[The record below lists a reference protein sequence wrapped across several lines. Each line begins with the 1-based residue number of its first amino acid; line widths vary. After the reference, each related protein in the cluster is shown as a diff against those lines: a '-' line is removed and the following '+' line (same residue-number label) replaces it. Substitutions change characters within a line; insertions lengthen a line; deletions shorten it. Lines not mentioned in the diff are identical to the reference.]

1 MTQTPTPQSTA
12 SQLQDLQASSQRIR
26 RLLRRLSWGIPT
38 IVMALF
44 LAVAATFYQLRA
56 KPLAIEKAESSQRES
71 SERMGTKM
79 ESIASSIDRVVLT
92 TREWV
97 RDGVVGFDD
106 VGDFNRTLI
115 PVITQ
120 RSVVSSI
127 HLATDEG
134 REVLLLKTPEGWKN
148 RVTDVPKKGKKQN
161 WLTWS
166 DSRTKVLDEWK
177 DQDYD
182 PRKRPWYT
190 GVMTV
195 PENVVYWTAPYQFAS
210 TQDPGITAAIRWT
223 DKATGR
229 QTVIAFDVLLS
240 DLTVVSLGLG
250 YATNGQVALLAA
262 DGKVLGLPRSS
273 GFDSPEMIKKS
284 VLQEPAAIGL
294 TTLAAAIEAGATQDA
309 TPLGVRV
316 FNGETPWRIKV
327 LTQPLRNQRFQLVL
341 MAPESD
347 FAPWSRGLMLL
358 MGFMLLA
365 LAGSGAYVAR
375 RLHRQVAEP
384 VSALFEQLAAGNREL
399 VTAGQQSQVLAEVG
413 AELQKAQDFA
423 TLGTTLLSGL
433 ARNTTL
439 VQGSLYLAN
448 NQAQTLGLAAGYA
461 RSGAATPASTYGFG
475 DGLLGQCAL
484 ELRELRLDGPT
495 TGYLQS
501 GSALAAANPHTLWLL
516 PVMNN
521 GVLLGVLEFAML
533 QSLTAAE
540 EALVKELLPT
550 LALCMEILE
559 RSADTQRLL
568 QETLQQA
575 QTLQENER
583 RLQEGE
589 QRMRELL
596 ELSPVGCSITTE
608 DGVSVFRNERL
619 ASLLGYTP
627 QEMAQLSPSDYW
639 YDMTER
645 DQYLHAVQTHG
656 KVSDYKTHLKRSD
669 GSYVTVLLT
678 ASQEEIFGGRHIVAW
693 SYNITRIEEAEEA
706 MRKAKEVAEEATKAK
721 SDFLAN
727 MSHEIRTPMN
737 AIIGMSHLA
746 LQTSLDKKQRNYI
759 EKVHRSG
766 TNLLGIINDIL
777 DYSKIEAGKMTMETI
792 DFRLE
797 DVMDNLANLVGM
809 KAEDKGLELLFNAAA
824 NVPTALQGDP
834 LRLGQILINLGNN
847 AVKFTDSGE
856 IVVGIE
862 KVSEDAQGV
871 ELHFW
876 VKDSGIGMT
885 PEQCA
890 KMFQSFSQADAS
902 TTRKYGGTGL
912 GLAISKNLV
921 EAMGGRIWVES
932 QAGKGSSFHF
942 HARFGVQAN
951 PQARRMFKAEELL
964 GVRVL
969 VVDDNASAREI
980 LSTMA
985 KTFGLEVDVAWDGQQ
1000 ALQMIAASDKKALP
1014 YDLVLM
1020 DWKMPVMDG
1029 VETVRQLQEEHLSH
1043 LPTVIMVTAYGREEA
1058 MGSAQDR
1065 GVKLNAILTKPVT
1078 ASTLLEAIGE
1088 TLGKGIIAET
1098 RATEKAGS
1106 HTEVMSQLKGAKVLL
1121 VEDNDMNQELAMEL
1135 LANAGM
1141 EVVLANHGQEALDI
1155 LAAGSQFDGVLMDC
1169 QMPVMD
1175 GYTATRQIRKNPLFK
1190 DLPIIAMT
1198 ANAMAG
1204 DREKVLEAGMWDH
1217 IAKPLNVDEMFA
1229 TIAKWIKPRTPA
1241 STPAPT
1247 QTATPS
1253 SGLEVQKTP
1262 ELIADNARNTRARGQ
1277 NDINCSGSAAAPT
1290 SPVAGWSNLPG
1301 IDVKAGMATT
1311 MDNEKLYTRLLI
1323 KFMDSQGDFETLFAA
1338 ARTDADPTAAA
1349 RAAHTLKGTAGN
1361 IGARGV
1367 QAAAA
1372 ELEHAC
1378 LVHAAPEQIDTLL
1391 AITLKELEP
1400 VIAGLRMVGAADQAA
1415 PSARPRD
1422 SSDASSAAVQA
1433 GLQRLTSLLKDSD
1446 ADASDAVD
1454 ELMELARGTPLASRL
1469 KRVAAAVA
1477 DFEFDAALA
1486 ALQ

>member
-1 MTQTPTPQSTA
+1 VLT
-12 SQLQDLQASSQRIR
+12 L
-26 RLLRRLSWGIPT
+26 
-38 IVMALF
+38 IVGL
-44 LAVAATFYQLRA
+44 AATFYQLRA
-56 KPLAIEKAESSQRES
+56 KPLAIEKAETSQRES
-71 SERMGTKM
+71 SERLATKM
-79 ESIASSIDRVVLT
+79 EATASGIDRIVLT

-97 RDGVVGFDD
+97 RDGVVGFED

-120 RSVVSSI
+120 RSIVSSI

-134 REVLLLKTPEGWKN
+134 REVLLLKTQDGWKN
-148 RVTDVPKKGKKQN
+148 RVTDVPKKGMQQN
-161 WLTWS
+161 WMTWS

-177 DQDYD
+177 EQDYD
-182 PRKRPWYT
+182 PRKRPWFS

-195 PENVVYWTAPYQFAS
+195 PENVVYWTAPYLFAS
-210 TQDPGITAAIRWT
+210 TQEPGITAAIRWA
-223 DKATGR
+223 DKASGK
-229 QTVIAFDVLLS
+229 QMVVAFDVLLS
-240 DLTVVSLGLG
+240 DLTTVSLGLG
-250 YATNGQVALLAA
+250 YATHGQVALLTA
-262 DGKVLGLPRSS
+262 DGKVLGLPRGN
-273 GFDSPEMIKKS
+273 GFDSPEAIKKS

-294 TTLAAAIEAGATQDA
+294 TTLAAALKAGAPQD
-309 TPLGVRV
+309 TSPLGVRV
-316 FNGETPWRIKV
+316 LSGETPWRIKV
-327 LTQPLRNQRFQLVL
+327 LMQPLRNQQFQLVL
-341 MAPESD
+341 MAPERD
-347 FAPWSRGLMLL
+347 FAPWSTELLLL
-358 MGFMLLA
+358 MGVMLLG

-375 RLHRQVAEP
+375 RMHKQVAEP
-384 VSALFEQLAAGNREL
+384 VSVLFERLATGNREL
-399 VTAGQQSQVLAEVG
+399 VTAGLQGQALAEIG

-423 TLGTTLLSGL
+423 ALGTTLLSGL

-448 NQAQTLGLAAGYA
+448 NEARTLSLAAGYA
-461 RSGAATPASTYGFG
+461 RSGGPALASTHAFG

-484 ELRELRLDGPT
+484 ELRELRLDNPGS
-495 TGYLQS
+495 GYLQS
-501 GSALAAANPHTLWLL
+501 GSALAQANPRTLWLL

-521 GVLLGVLEFAML
+521 GALLGVMEVAML
-533 QSLTAAE
+533 QSLSAAE

-568 QETLQQA
+568 QETRQLA
-575 QTLQENER
+575 LTLQENQK

-589 QRMRELL
+589 EQMRKLL
-596 ELSPVGCSITTE
+596 DLSPVGCTIIKLPSGKSTF
-608 DGVSVFRNERL
+608 VNRRL
-619 ASLLGYTP
+619 AFLLGYSVE
-627 QEMAQLSPSDYW
+627 EMQTLSVADYW
-639 YDMTER
+639 PDAAERKVFDSELRAQRRVERCRAHFRRADGNLVSLLLSATFEQVFGAKHLVNWGYDI
-645 DQYLHAVQTHG
+645 
-656 KVSDYKTHLKRSD
+656 
-669 GSYVTVLLT
+669 T
-678 ASQEEIFGGRHIVAW
+678 ALD
-693 SYNITRIEEAEEA
+693 EAEEA
-706 MRKAKEVAEEATKAK
+706 LRHAKEVAEDATKAK

-727 MSHEIRTPMN
+727 MRHEIRTPMN

-746 LQTSLDKKQRNYI
+746 LQTDLDKKQRNYI

-766 TNLLGIINDIL
+766 ENLLGIINDIL
-777 DYSKIEAGKMTMETI
+777 DFSKIEAGKMTMETI

-824 NVPTALQGDP
+824 DVPTALQGDP

-847 AVKFTDSGE
+847 AVKFTDKGE
-856 IVVGIE
+856 IVIGIE
-862 KVSEDAQGV
+862 KVSEDDKGI

-885 PEQCA
+885 PEQCG

-921 EAMGGRIWVES
+921 EAMHGRIWVES
-932 QAGKGSSFHF
+932 EVGKGSSFHF

-985 KTFGLEVDVAWDGQQ
+985 KTFGLEVDVAWDGNQ
-1000 ALQMIAASDKKALP
+1000 ALSMIAEADKKTLP

-1029 VETVRQLQEEHLSH
+1029 VETVRQLQEERLSRV
-1043 LPTVIMVTAYGREEA
+1043 PTVIMVTAYGREEA
-1058 MGSAQDR
+1058 MGCAQER
-1065 GVKLNAILTKPVT
+1065 GVKLNAVLTKPVT
-1078 ASTLLEAIGE
+1078 SSTLLEAIGE
-1088 TLGKGIIAET
+1088 TLGKGLIIET

-1106 HTEVMSQLKGAKVLL
+1106 HTEVMAQLKGAKVLL

-1141 EVVLANHGQEALDI
+1141 QVVLANHGKEAVDI
-1155 LAAGSQFDGVLMDC
+1155 LAKDPNFDGVLMDC

-1175 GYTATRQIRKNPLFK
+1175 GYTATREIRKHTIFK

-1217 IAKPLNVDEMFA
+1217 IAKPLNVGEMFA
-1229 TIAKWIKPRTPA
+1229 TIARWIKPGGQVTTKTIA
-1241 STPAPT
+1241 AQALST
-1247 QTATPS
+1247 
-1253 SGLEVQKTP
+1253 
-1262 ELIADNARNTRARGQ
+1262 
-1277 NDINCSGSAAAPT
+1277 GSAGLNDVNIAAASVT
-1290 SPVAGWSNLPG
+1290 TTTGLVALPG
-1301 IDVKAGMATT
+1301 IDVKSGMATT

-1323 KFMDSQGDFETLFAA
+1323 KFRDSQGSFASLFAA
-1338 ARTDADPTAAA
+1338 ARVDADATSAA

-1361 IGARGV
+1361 IGAKGV
-1367 QAAAA
+1367 QAAAG

-1378 LVHAAPEQIDTLL
+1378 LSGASAAEIDGLL
-1391 AITLKELEP
+1391 ANTLAALQR
-1400 VIAGLRMVGAADQAA
+1400 VIAGLQLFGAVSAPAD
-1415 PSARPRD
+1415 
-1422 SSDASSAAVQA
+1422 AAVGGVLDDA
-1433 GLQRLTSLLKDSD
+1433 RVLAARERLAQMLRDSD
-1446 ADASDAVD
+1446 ADAAEAVH
-1454 ELMELARGTPLASRL
+1454 ELTELVKGTTMAGAL
-1469 KRVAAAVA
+1469 KRVAAEVA
-1477 DFEFDAALA
+1477 DFNFDAALA
-1486 ALQ
+1486 ALQQTGI